1 MEISIQKTKPNQPKD
16 QTVNEM
22 KLSFE
27 KDSKSKKIITRR
39 KNGTLRVQTQ
49 NNDPSLTDPQWD
61 EKSDINYIM
70 DRFLN
75 HGESPT
81 YGTKKQGI
89 YADVSQIPD
98 LLGAAIIVREAQN
111 NFDSLPS
118 KIREKFHNNP
128 QNMIDFLS
136 DPKNNEEA
144 VELGLLTPLAP
155 KSNDEL
161 NDNKKP
167 APSNKAPKTD
177 PPKSPDQE

>member
-1 MEISIQKTKPNQPKD
+1 MTEIQKKI
-16 QTVNEM
+16 
-22 KLSFE
+22 SFE
-27 KDSKSKKIITRR
+27 KDSKSLKIITRR

-75 HGESPT
+75 HGESPN
-81 YGTKKQGI
+81 YGSKKQGV

-144 VELGLLTPLAP
+144 VELGLLT
-155 KSNDEL
+155 SNKLINNDKL
-161 NDNKKP
+161 NDDMKATDEK
-167 APSNKAPKTD
+167 KAPKTD
-177 PPKSPDQE
+177 PLPKPDPK